1 MSRISTETMTFGI
14 LALLFGLGGAYLA
27 RLYLRPE
34 PEVEA
39 APPPQSIEVPLAA
52 MDLPADKLLRMG
64 DIVIKPMTTEQ
75 IANQNI
81 DPDRTLLNPQQI
93 IGRRLSKTVR
103 MLQPFLTD
111 SLMPEGTRP
120 SLAANLKPGMRAV
133 TVPLSGLSA
142 VGGFAGPGSMVD
154 VFFRTKSV
162 FDDTPGRVTFPD
174 MTKMLLENVEVLA
187 LGPYTTPGEM
197 IEGDAA
203 DINTVTLAVTPDQA
217 AKLAIVEG
225 RGDLSLTLRDPTEVS
240 GPGGAGRQPSV
251 STFMDVLGYDPPV
264 GPWTTET
271 YVRGSGTVKQF
282 PRDDIA
288 PPEEESFSSG
298 TDEPIG
304 APIVP
309 PGRTTQPSSG
319 SGAR

>member
-1 MSRISTETMTFGI
+1 MTFGI

-39 APPPQSIEVPLAA
+39 APPPQTVDVPLAA
-52 MDLPADKLLRMG
+52 MDLPTDKLLRMG
-64 DIVIKPMTTEQ
+64 DIVIKPMTAEEMV
-75 IANQNI
+75 NQNI
-81 DPDRTLLNPQQI
+81 PADRTLLQAQQI
-93 IGRRLSKTVR
+93 IGRRLSKPVR

-120 SLAANLKPGMRAV
+120 PLTQNLKPGLRAV
-133 TVPLSGLSA
+133 TVPLSGLDA

-162 FDDTPGRVTFPD
+162 FDDRPGRVTFPD
-174 MTKMLLENVEVLA
+174 KTMVLLENVEVLA

-197 IEGDAA
+197 IETDAA

-217 AKLAIVEG
+217 AKLAIIEG
-225 RGDLSLTLRDPTEVS
+225 RGDLSLSLRDPSEVS
-240 GPGGAGRQPSV
+240 QPGGAGRQPTV
-251 STFMDVLGYDPPV
+251 STFMDLLGYEQPI
-264 GPWTTET
+264 GPWRTEIYT
-271 YVRGSGTVKQF
+271 RGSGEVRQF

-288 PPEEESFSSG
+288 PPEEESFSSEF
-298 TDEPIG
+298 DEPIG

>member
-39 APPPQSIEVPLAA
+39 AAPPPAIDVPLAA
-52 MDLPADKLLRMG
+52 MDLPTDKLLRMG
-64 DIVIKPMTTEQ
+64 DIVIKPMTTAQ
-75 IANQNI
+75 IADQNI

-93 IGRRLSKTVR
+93 IGRRLSRPVR

-120 SLAANLKPGMRAV
+120 PLTANLKPGLRAV
-133 TVPLSGLSA
+133 TVPLSGLDA

-154 VFFRTKSV
+154 VFFRTKSI
-162 FDDTPGRVTFPD
+162 FDERPGRVSFPD
-174 MTKMLLENVEVLA
+174 MTKLLLENVQVLA

-197 IEGDAA
+197 IEEDAA
-203 DINTVTLAVTPDQA
+203 DINTVTFAVTPDQA
-217 AKLAIVEG
+217 ARLAIVEG
-225 RGDLSLTLRDPTEVS
+225 RGDLSLVLRDPNETS
-240 GPGGAGRQPSV
+240 APGGAGRQPTV
-251 STFMDVLGYDPPV
+251 STFMDVLGWEQPP
-264 GPWTTET
+264 GPWITEVYT
-271 YVRGSGTVKQF
+271 RGSGSARQF

-288 PPEEESFSSG
+288 PPREESFSSSA
-298 TDEPIG
+298 DEPIG